1 MIRLERLTKRYRG
14 HCALDRVDL
23 TLAPGLHGLLGPNGA
38 GKSTL
43 MNILATLTVQDS
55 GELSIFGLDPVTQGG
70 GIRRLLGYVPQQ
82 IRLPGQLTGAELL
95 HYAASMK
102 GIGDKG
108 VRTREV
114 EKALAEVNMLDK
126 ANSKIKTY
134 SGGMKQRLAIA
145 QALLGDPKL
154 VVLDEPTA
162 GLDPAERIRFR
173 NLLRRW
179 GEDRVVLLSTHIV
192 GDIETSCDSVTVLH
206 EGRLRFQGEL
216 RELARLADG
225 HVWEARLPS
234 SEADRWFAE
243 RLVVGSRRDGNA
255 ITLRLIA
262 AERPF
267 SDAVPAEPTVE
278 DGYVAALKGAA
289 DGWRS

>member
-1 MIRLERLTKRYRG
+1 
-14 HCALDRVDL
+14 LDRVDL

-43 MNILATLTVQDS
+43 MSILATLTVQDS

-225 HVWEARLPS
+225 RVWEARLPS

-267 SDAVPAEPTVE
+267 SDAVLAEPTVE

>member
-1 MIRLERLTKRYRG
+1 
-14 HCALDRVDL
+14 
-23 TLAPGLHGLLGPNGA
+23 
-38 GKSTL
+38 
-43 MNILATLTVQDS
+43 LATLTVQDS

-225 HVWEARLPS
+225 RVWEARLPS

-267 SDAVPAEPTVE
+267 SDAVLAEPTVE

>member
-1 MIRLERLTKRYRG
+1 
-14 HCALDRVDL
+14 LDRVDL
-23 TLAPGLHGLLGPNGA
+23 SLAPGLHGLLGPNGA

-43 MNILATLTVQDS
+43 MSILATLTVPDS
-55 GELSIFGLDPVTQGG
+55 GKMSIFGLDPITQGG
-70 GIRRLLGYVPQQ
+70 GIRQLLGYVPQQ
-82 IRLPGQLTGAELL
+82 IRLPSQLTGAELL

-108 VRTREV
+108 VRSQEV
-114 EKALAEVNMLDK
+114 EKALAEVNLNDK

-179 GEDRVVLLSTHIV
+179 GENRVVLLSTHIV

-216 RELARLADG
+216 KELARLADG
-225 HVWEARLPS
+225 RVWEARLPA

-267 SDAVPAEPTVE
+267 SDAAPSEPTVE